1 MAILSF
7 STLAVHLESPV
18 EAIRF
23 ARERGFRGVEILC
36 EPPWHPRNWSPSLM
50 RDVREAAEGLVLSLH
65 APTGD
70 VNLISRHPGARRFA
84 EAELSRTLALAARIG
99 ATHVT
104 VHLGY
109 RASGVPGEIPFA
121 AAREALARLRR
132 RAEDLG
138 ISLCLENDPHLPY
151 LYLWDL
157 GEYLSWLEGLDLAG
171 TLDIGHAWT
180 AHGDAALEFLPRLAS
195 RIAVVHVSDNGGE
208 VDDHLPLGKGVIP
221 LHAALPPLRGAAL
234 WVLELMAPEGM
245 DESRELMAGMLRE
258 G

>member
-1 MAILSF
+1 MAMLSF
-7 STLAVHLESPV
+7 STLAVHLGSPP
-18 EAIRF
+18 EAIRL
-23 ARERGFRGVEILC
+23 ARVRGFQGVEILC
-36 EPPWHPRNWSPSLM
+36 EPPWHPRSWSPTLM
-50 RDVREAAEGLVLSLH
+50 RDVRAAAEGLALSLH

-70 VNLISRHPGARRFA
+70 VNLISRHPGARQFA

-109 RASGVPGEIPFA
+109 RASGVPGEIPFD
-121 AAREALARLRR
+121 AAREALARLKR
-132 RAEDLG
+132 RADELG
-138 ISLCLENDPHLPY
+138 IVLCLENDPRLPY

-157 GEYLSWLEGLDLAG
+157 DRYLTWLEELDLMG

-180 AHGDAALEFLPRLAS
+180 AHGEGTLELLPRLAP

-208 VDDHLPLGKGVIP
+208 RDDHLPPGRGVIP
-221 LHAALPPLRGAAL
+221 LRGALASVKGAEL

-245 DESRELMAGMLRE
+245 DEARGFMAEILRE